1 SGSRGGSSS
10 GGYGNGGSRGG
21 VASPV
26 VNNSRTDVSSS
37 TRRGR
42 ETITYSD
49 RSSGRTVMQESYS
62 RDRSTMTR
70 NFYDRNQRIS
80 QSCNYERRRYH
91 NTVYV
96 YVYQPYHVWYEDYY
110 WYHPF
115 CSSGYYH
122 NYWSYSWGWYN
133 DPWYHYYGYYYRP
146 YARYV
151 YPSEWLVDYYWA
163 SLLADEYQDRV
174 DQGTINTQQSTIQ
187 TQQST
192 IDAQQA
198 EIDALKAQ
206 LKKQV
211 DDEMVARKSG
221 DTVAL
226 DTKLLDANHVYV
238 VSTNM
243 TLVTADAQAITC
255 NLSSGDVISL
265 AKEGIASNAQTA
277 TMLVRSAKSG
287 NCTAGVKVLVSI
299 EQLQEF
305 ENEFNRR
312 LDAGAEKMKADPTVS
327 QVLDPNPQEEVE

>member
-1 SGSRGGSSS
+1 
-10 GGYGNGGSRGG
+10 
-21 VASPV
+21 
-26 VNNSRTDVSSS
+26 
-37 TRRGR
+37 
-42 ETITYSD
+42 
-49 RSSGRTVMQESYS
+49 
-62 RDRSTMTR
+62 MTR
-70 NFYDRNQRIS
+70 DFYDRNQRVS
-80 QSCNYERRRYH
+80 QSCNYERRNY

-115 CSSGYYH
+115 CSSAYYH
-122 NYWSYSWGWYN
+122 NYWSYSWWWYN
-133 DPWYHYYGYYYRP
+133 DPWYHYYGYYYHP
-146 YARYV
+146 YPRYV

-163 SLLADEYQDRV
+163 SLLQDEYQDRV
-174 DQGTINTQQSTIQ
+174 DSGTISSQQSTIQ

-211 DDEMVARKSG
+211 EDEMVARKSG
-221 DTVAL
+221 DTVGL
-226 DTKLLDANHVYV
+226 DTKLLDTNHVYV

-243 TLVTADAQAITC
+243 TLVTADAAAITC

-265 AKEGIASNAQTA
+265 AKEGIAANGQTA
-277 TMLVRSAKSG
+277 TMMVRSAKAG
-287 NCTAGVKVLVSI
+287 NCQAGVKVLASV

-312 LDAGAEKMKADPTVS
+312 LDAGAEKMKTDPTAS
-327 QVLDPNPQEEVE
+327 AVLDPNTQQEEVE